1 VTSTVA
7 MPERTQFQT
16 VTALT
21 ICCAASEGRGACGLL
36 VVTRL
41 ESLRPFE
48 PRCSRLAEPSR
59 LVAGDLPR
67 FGHSQVGDELLH
79 V

>member
-1 VTSTVA
+1 MTSTVA
-7 MPERTQFQT
+7 TPERTQFQT

-21 ICCAASEGRGACGLL
+21 MSCTASEGRGACGLL

-48 PRCSRLAEPSR
+48 PRSSRLAEPSR
-59 LVAGDLPR
+59 LVAVDLPG
-67 FGHSQVGDELLH
+67 FGHLQVGDELLH